1 MKALVKGRRKKRKIH
16 LSAPF
21 LPSPVASRSSTWEG
35 RGGGGRFRCSQVSP
49 VAMFIMFLCVAQ
61 KGSPV
66 FGSSCLSLTDM
77 ADLVSVLACI
87 VFLAGES
94 WVCLQRL
101 QLGDLLF
108 CIRLRA
114 CRLAL
119 PIEGGAGCLLRRVS
133 CTYGGRLLHL
143 RWQL

>member
-1 MKALVKGRRKKRKIH
+1 
-16 LSAPF
+16 
-21 LPSPVASRSSTWEG
+21 
-35 RGGGGRFRCSQVSP
+35 
-49 VAMFIMFLCVAQ
+49 MFIMFLCVAQ

-114 CRLAL
+114 CHLAL
-119 PIEGGAGCLLRRVS
+119 PTEGGAGCLLRRVS